1 MPREILY
8 KTAAEALDHTIDF
21 VAEIPSGGA
30 ISSIAITAVNSAGT
44 SDTATI
50 VDTAN
55 SGFSGSVVT
64 VVLKAS
70 STDKETYTVVVA
82 VTMDDTPATVR
93 VKVLDVRIRDTITVE

>member
-8 KTAAEALDHTIDF
+8 KTKAEALDHTLDF
-21 VAEIPSGGA
+21 VAEIPSGDA
-30 ISSIAITAVNSAGT
+30 ISSISITAVDSSGSTAT
-44 SDTATI
+44 STI

-64 VVLKAS
+64 VVLKAT
-70 STDKETYTVVVA
+70 STDKETYTVVVK

-93 VKVLDVRIRDTITVE
+93 EKVLEVRIRDTITVE